1 MREVCPLKQTKK
13 LSRSQRIALQKLG
26 VEPEGLRYQ
35 SEKGSVVI
43 FVRDNG
49 EVVTVDK
56 KDYYSVK

>member
-1 MREVCPLKQTKK
+1 MKQTKK